1 MSGKL
6 NWPEEGVFESSRS
19 IDCRL
24 SAATVLEVAVLNT
37 LFVPWS
43 LNGLVA
49 LPKPY
54 SVSVIQTLSDHSHL
68 QQYCNLTI
76 KYYRKNISQGIAVKS
91 PFRLALFI
99 PSKASLWWQYGVP
112 TFLAWKCSLSPVCWW
127 FSANFDFNSS
137 AIFANFALI
146 SVQILLILRNLQGFL
161 LC

>member
-1 MSGKL
+1 MYNSRRFSRGCKSAAAVMLTGKCL
-6 NWPEEGVFESSRS
+6 LFTRKTRKKRFPIIPASLMFDVLCLFESSRS

-99 PSKASLWWQYGVP
+99 PSKASL
-112 TFLAWKCSLSPVCWW
+112 
-127 FSANFDFNSS
+127 
-137 AIFANFALI
+137 
-146 SVQILLILRNLQGFL
+146 
-161 LC
+161 

>member
-112 TFLAWKCSLSPVCWW
+112 TFLAWKCSLAQSVGDDFLLILTLILVHFCE
-127 FSANFDFNSS
+127 FCINFLADFAS
-137 AIFANFALI
+137 
-146 SVQILLILRNLQGFL
+146 ILRNL
-161 LC
+161 